1 MNENVKKIIMIILIV
16 VIVLIILLSIKF
28 NSRNT
33 VLKDTE
39 NLTQNNMQEVNT
51 ETKIVSNE
59 EENNIILDN
68 SIKDVQNIIA
78 TNDTENKNTDNSNSI
93 RTFGENVAF
102 IGDSRTQG
110 LIMYNGLKYVQD
122 YSYIGLMVDTAVTKK
137 FVKTDNGNKITLL
150 EDMKN
155 KNIKKVYIMLG
166 VNELGWSYPQ
176 VFKVKYGE
184 LIDEIRKVKPDCQ
197 IYLQSIIPV
206 TKSKSNSDS
215 IYNNTNI
222 AKFNEYIKQVANEK
236 GVHYLDVKSV
246 LVDSE
251 GNLPENASTDGI
263 HVGKTY
269 CQKWLKYLE
278 DNS

>member
-1 MNENVKKIIMIILIV
+1 MNENVKKIITIILIV

-102 IGDSRTQG
+102 IGDSRTQAF
-110 LIMYNGLKYVQD
+110 LMYAGLKDVQD
-122 YSYIGLMVDTAVTKK
+122 YTNVGLMVDTAITKK
-137 FVKTDNGNKITLL
+137 FITNDDGEKITILDDL
-150 EDMKN
+150 K
-155 KNIKKVYIMLG
+155 KRNINTIYIMLG
-166 VNELGWSYPQ
+166 INELGWIYSEI
-176 VFKVKYGE
+176 FINKYEE
-184 LIDEIRKVKPDCQ
+184 LINKIYEVKPNCE
-197 IYLQSIIPV
+197 IILQSIIPV
-206 TKSKSNSDS
+206 TATKSKNDKVHNNNK
-215 IYNNTNI
+215 ILEYNKLI
-222 AKFNEYIKQVANEK
+222 KDMADRKGIKYIDLCPALTDEN
-236 GVHYLDVKSV
+236 GC
-246 LVDSE
+246 
-251 GNLPENASTDGI
+251 LPEEASTDGI
-263 HVGKTY
+263 HLNKEY
-269 CQKWLKYLE
+269 CIKWLNCLK
-278 DNS
+278 

>member
-102 IGDSRTQG
+102 IGDSRTQAF
-110 LIMYNGLKYVQD
+110 LMYAGLKDVQD
-122 YSYIGLMVDTAVTKK
+122 YTNVGLMVDTAITKK
-137 FVKTDNGNKITLL
+137 FITNDDGEKITILDDL
-150 EDMKN
+150 K
-155 KNIKKVYIMLG
+155 KRNINTIYIMLG
-166 VNELGWSYPQ
+166 INELGWIYSEI
-176 VFKVKYGE
+176 FINKYEE
-184 LIDEIRKVKPDCQ
+184 LINKIYEVKPNCE
-197 IYLQSIIPV
+197 IILQSIIPV
-206 TKSKSNSDS
+206 TATKSKNDKV
-215 IYNNTNI
+215 YNNNNKI
-222 AKFNEYIKQVANEK
+222 LEYNKLIKDMADRK
-236 GVHYLDVKSV
+236 GIKYIDLCPALTD
-246 LVDSE
+246 E
-251 GNLPENASTDGI
+251 NGCLPEEASTDGI
-263 HVGKTY
+263 HLNKEY
-269 CQKWLKYLE
+269 CIKWLNCLK
-278 DNS
+278 

>member
-1 MNENVKKIIMIILIV
+1 MNENVKKIITIILIV

-102 IGDSRTQG
+102 IGDSRTQAF
-110 LIMYNGLKYVQD
+110 LMYAGLKDVQD
-122 YSYIGLMVDTAVTKK
+122 YTNVGLMVDTAITKK
-137 FVKTDNGNKITLL
+137 FITNDDGEKITILDDL
-150 EDMKN
+150 K
-155 KNIKKVYIMLG
+155 KRNINTIYIMLG
-166 VNELGWSYPQ
+166 INELGWIYSEI
-176 VFKVKYGE
+176 FINKYEE
-184 LIDEIRKVKPDCQ
+184 LINKIYEVKPNCE
-197 IYLQSIIPV
+197 IILQSIIPV
-206 TKSKSNSDS
+206 TATKSKNDKV
-215 IYNNTNI
+215 YNNNKI
-222 AKFNEYIKQVANEK
+222 LEYNKLIKDMADRK
-236 GVHYLDVKSV
+236 GIKYIDLCPA
-246 LVDSE
+246 LTAE
-251 GNLPENASTDGI
+251 NGCLPEEASTDGI
-263 HVGKTY
+263 HLNKEY
-269 CQKWLKYLE
+269 CIKWLNCLK
-278 DNS
+278 

>member
-1 MNENVKKIIMIILIV
+1 MNENVKKIITIILIV

-102 IGDSRTQG
+102 IGDSRTQAF
-110 LIMYNGLKYVQD
+110 LMYAGLKDVQD
-122 YSYIGLMVDTAVTKK
+122 YTNVGLMVDTAITKK
-137 FVKTDNGNKITLL
+137 FITNDDGEKITILDDL
-150 EDMKN
+150 K
-155 KNIKKVYIMLG
+155 KRNINTIYIMLG
-166 VNELGWSYPQ
+166 INELGWIYSEI
-176 VFKVKYGE
+176 FINKYEE
-184 LIDEIRKVKPDCQ
+184 LINKIYEVKPNCE
-197 IYLQSIIPV
+197 IILQSIIPV
-206 TKSKSNSDS
+206 TATKSKNDKV
-215 IYNNTNI
+215 YNNNKI
-222 AKFNEYIKQVANEK
+222 LEYNKLIKDMADGK
-236 GVHYLDVKSV
+236 GIKYMDLCPALTD
-246 LVDSE
+246 E
-251 GNLPENASTDGI
+251 NGCLPEEASTDGI
-263 HVGKTY
+263 HLNKEY
-269 CQKWLKYLE
+269 CIKWLNCLK
-278 DNS
+278 

>member
-1 MNENVKKIIMIILIV
+1 MNENVKKTITIILIV

-102 IGDSRTQG
+102 IGDSRTQAF
-110 LIMYNGLKYVQD
+110 LMYAGLKDVQD
-122 YSYIGLMVDTAVTKK
+122 YTNVGLMVDTAITKK
-137 FVKTDNGNKITLL
+137 FITNDDGEKITILDDL
-150 EDMKN
+150 K
-155 KNIKKVYIMLG
+155 KRNINTIYIMLG
-166 VNELGWSYPQ
+166 INELGWIYSEI
-176 VFKVKYGE
+176 FINKYEE
-184 LIDEIRKVKPDCQ
+184 LINKIYEVKPNCE
-197 IYLQSIIPV
+197 IILQSIIPV
-206 TKSKSNSDS
+206 TATKSKNDKV
-215 IYNNTNI
+215 YNNNKI
-222 AKFNEYIKQVANEK
+222 LEYNKLIKDMADRK
-236 GVHYLDVKSV
+236 GIKYIDLCPALTD
-246 LVDSE
+246 E
-251 GNLPENASTDGI
+251 NGCLPEKASTDGI
-263 HVGKTY
+263 HLNKEY
-269 CQKWLKYLE
+269 CIKWLNCLK
-278 DNS
+278 

>member
-28 NSRNT
+28 NSRNI

-102 IGDSRTQG
+102 IGDSRTQAF
-110 LIMYNGLKYVQD
+110 LMYAGLKDVQD
-122 YSYIGLMVDTAVTKK
+122 YTNVGLMVDTAITKK
-137 FVKTDNGNKITLL
+137 FITNDDGEKITILDDL
-150 EDMKN
+150 K
-155 KNIKKVYIMLG
+155 KRNINTIYIMLG
-166 VNELGWSYPQ
+166 INELGWIYSEI
-176 VFKVKYGE
+176 FINKYEE
-184 LIDEIRKVKPDCQ
+184 LINKIYEVKPNCE
-197 IYLQSIIPV
+197 IILQSIIPV
-206 TKSKSNSDS
+206 TATKSKNDKV
-215 IYNNTNI
+215 YNNNKI
-222 AKFNEYIKQVANEK
+222 LEYNKLIKDMADRK
-236 GVHYLDVKSV
+236 GIKYIDLCPALTD
-246 LVDSE
+246 E
-251 GNLPENASTDGI
+251 NGCLPEEASTDGI
-263 HVGKTY
+263 HLNKEY
-269 CQKWLKYLE
+269 CIKWLNCLK
-278 DNS
+278 

>member
-1 MNENVKKIIMIILIV
+1 MNENVKKIITIILIV

-102 IGDSRTQG
+102 IGDSRTQAF
-110 LIMYNGLKYVQD
+110 LMYAGLKDVQD
-122 YSYIGLMVDTAVTKK
+122 YTNVGLMVDTAITKK
-137 FVKTDNGNKITLL
+137 FITNDDGEKITILDDL
-150 EDMKN
+150 K
-155 KNIKKVYIMLG
+155 KRNINTIYIMLG
-166 VNELGWSYPQ
+166 INELGWIYSEIFINKYEQ
-176 VFKVKYGE
+176 LINKIYEVKRNCG
-184 LIDEIRKVKPDCQ
+184 II
-197 IYLQSIIPV
+197 LQSIIPV
-206 TKSKSNSDS
+206 TATKSKNDKV
-215 IYNNTNI
+215 YNNNKI
-222 AKFNEYIKQVANEK
+222 LEYNKLIKDMADRK
-236 GVHYLDVKSV
+236 GIKYIDLCPALTD
-246 LVDSE
+246 E
-251 GNLPENASTDGI
+251 NGCLPEEASTDGI
-263 HVGKTY
+263 HLNKEY
-269 CQKWLKYLE
+269 CIKWLNCLK
-278 DNS
+278 

>member
-1 MNENVKKIIMIILIV
+1 MNENVKKIITIILIV

-102 IGDSRTQG
+102 IGDSRTQAF
-110 LIMYNGLKYVQD
+110 LMYAGLKDVQD
-122 YSYIGLMVDTAVTKK
+122 YTNVGLMVDTAITKK
-137 FVKTDNGNKITLL
+137 FITNDDGEKITILDDL
-150 EDMKN
+150 K
-155 KNIKKVYIMLG
+155 KRNINTIYIMLG
-166 VNELGWSYPQ
+166 INELGWIYSEI
-176 VFKVKYGE
+176 FINKYEE
-184 LIDEIRKVKPDCQ
+184 LINKIYEVKPNCE
-197 IYLQSIIPV
+197 IILQSIIPV
-206 TKSKSNSDS
+206 TATKSKNDKV
-215 IYNNTNI
+215 YNNNKI
-222 AKFNEYIKQVANEK
+222 LEYNKLIKDMADRK
-236 GVHYLDVKSV
+236 GIKYIDLCPALTD
-246 LVDSE
+246 E
-251 GNLPENASTDGI
+251 NGCLPEEASTDGI
-263 HVGKTY
+263 HLNKEY
-269 CQKWLKYLE
+269 CIKWLNCLK
-278 DNS
+278 

>member
-1 MNENVKKIIMIILIV
+1 MNENVKKIITIILIV

-102 IGDSRTQG
+102 IGDSRTQAF
-110 LIMYNGLKYVQD
+110 LMYAGLKDVQD
-122 YSYIGLMVDTAVTKK
+122 YTNVGLMVDTAITKK
-137 FVKTDNGNKITLL
+137 FITNDDGERITILDDL
-150 EDMKN
+150 K
-155 KNIKKVYIMLG
+155 KRNINTIYIMLG
-166 VNELGWSYPQ
+166 INELGWIYSEI
-176 VFKVKYGE
+176 FINKYEE
-184 LIDEIRKVKPDCQ
+184 LINKIYEVKPNCE
-197 IYLQSIIPV
+197 IILQSIIPV
-206 TKSKSNSDS
+206 TATKSKNDKV
-215 IYNNTNI
+215 YNNNKI
-222 AKFNEYIKQVANEK
+222 LEYNKLIKDMADRK
-236 GVHYLDVKSV
+236 GIKYIDLCPALTD
-246 LVDSE
+246 E
-251 GNLPENASTDGI
+251 NGCLPEEASTDGI
-263 HVGKTY
+263 HLNKEY
-269 CQKWLKYLE
+269 CIKWLNCLK
-278 DNS
+278 

>member
-102 IGDSRTQG
+102 IGDSRTQAF
-110 LIMYNGLKYVQD
+110 LMYAGLKDVQD
-122 YSYIGLMVDTAVTKK
+122 YTNVGLMVDTAITKK
-137 FVKTDNGNKITLL
+137 FITNDDGEKITILDDL
-150 EDMKN
+150 K
-155 KNIKKVYIMLG
+155 KRNINTIYIMLG
-166 VNELGWSYPQ
+166 INELGWIYSEI
-176 VFKVKYGE
+176 FINKYEE
-184 LIDEIRKVKPDCQ
+184 LINKIYEVKPNCE
-197 IYLQSIIPV
+197 IILQSIIPV
-206 TKSKSNSDS
+206 TATKSKNDKV
-215 IYNNTNI
+215 YNNKI
-222 AKFNEYIKQVANEK
+222 LEYNKLIKDMADRK
-236 GVHYLDVKSV
+236 GIKYIDLCPALTD
-246 LVDSE
+246 E
-251 GNLPENASTDGI
+251 NGCLPEEASTDGI
-263 HVGKTY
+263 HLNKEY
-269 CQKWLKYLE
+269 CIKWLNCLK
-278 DNS
+278 

>member
-33 VLKDTE
+33 VIKDTE

-102 IGDSRTQG
+102 IGDSRTQAF
-110 LIMYNGLKYVQD
+110 LMYAGLKDVQD
-122 YSYIGLMVDTAVTKK
+122 YTNVGLMVDTAITKK
-137 FVKTDNGNKITLL
+137 FITNDDGEKITILDDL
-150 EDMKN
+150 K
-155 KNIKKVYIMLG
+155 KRNINTIYIMLG
-166 VNELGWSYPQ
+166 INELGWIYSEI
-176 VFKVKYGE
+176 FINKYEE
-184 LIDEIRKVKPDCQ
+184 LINKIYEVKPNCE
-197 IYLQSIIPV
+197 IILQSIIPV
-206 TKSKSNSDS
+206 TATKSKNDKV
-215 IYNNTNI
+215 YNNNKI
-222 AKFNEYIKQVANEK
+222 LEYNKLIKDMADRK
-236 GVHYLDVKSV
+236 GIKYIDLCPALTD
-246 LVDSE
+246 E
-251 GNLPENASTDGI
+251 NGCLPEEASTDGI
-263 HVGKTY
+263 HLNKEY
-269 CQKWLKYLE
+269 CIKWLNCLK
-278 DNS
+278 

>member
-1 MNENVKKIIMIILIV
+1 MNENVKKIITIILIV

-102 IGDSRTQG
+102 IGDSRTQAF
-110 LIMYNGLKYVQD
+110 LMYAGLKDVQD
-122 YSYIGLMVDTAVTKK
+122 YTNVGLMVDTAITKK
-137 FVKTDNGNKITLL
+137 FITNDDGEKITILDDL
-150 EDMKN
+150 K
-155 KNIKKVYIMLG
+155 KRNINTIYIMLG
-166 VNELGWSYPQ
+166 INELGWIYSEI
-176 VFKVKYGE
+176 FINKYEE
-184 LIDEIRKVKPDCQ
+184 LINKIYEVKPNCE
-197 IYLQSIIPV
+197 IILQSIIPV
-206 TKSKSNSDS
+206 TATKSKNDKV
-215 IYNNTNI
+215 YNNNKI
-222 AKFNEYIKQVANEK
+222 
-236 GVHYLDVKSV
+236 
-246 LVDSE
+246 
-251 GNLPENASTDGI
+251 
-263 HVGKTY
+263 
-269 CQKWLKYLE
+269 
-278 DNS
+278 

>member
-102 IGDSRTQG
+102 IGDSRTQAF
-110 LIMYNGLKYVQD
+110 LMYAGLKDVQD
-122 YSYIGLMVDTAVTKK
+122 YTNVGLMVDTAITKK
-137 FVKTDNGNKITLL
+137 FITNDDGEKITILDDL
-150 EDMKN
+150 K
-155 KNIKKVYIMLG
+155 KRNINTIYIMLG
-166 VNELGWSYPQ
+166 INELGWIYSEI
-176 VFKVKYGE
+176 FINKYEE
-184 LIDEIRKVKPDCQ
+184 LINKIYEVKPNCE
-197 IYLQSIIPV
+197 IILQSIIPV
-206 TKSKSNSDS
+206 TATKSKNDKV
-215 IYNNTNI
+215 YNNNKI
-222 AKFNEYIKQVANEK
+222 LEYNKLIKDMADRK
-236 GVHYLDVKSV
+236 GIKYIDLCPALTD
-246 LVDSE
+246 E
-251 GNLPENASTDGI
+251 NGCLPEEASTDGI
-263 HVGKTY
+263 HLNKEY
-269 CQKWLKYLE
+269 CIKWLNCLK
-278 DNS
+278 